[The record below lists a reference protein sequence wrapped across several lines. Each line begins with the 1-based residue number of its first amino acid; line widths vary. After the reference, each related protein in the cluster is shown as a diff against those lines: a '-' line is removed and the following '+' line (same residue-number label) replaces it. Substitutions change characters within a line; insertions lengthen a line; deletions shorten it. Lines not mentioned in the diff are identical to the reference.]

1 MMRALAIIGP
11 TASGKSALAMDIA
24 ARVDSEIVSIDSR
37 QIYKKLD
44 IGTAKPSSDER
55 RRVPHHLVDILE
67 LWEKSNASSFA
78 RMAVEAVE
86 AINSRG
92 RLPILVGGSGLYLRA
107 LLEGL
112 FEIGLDPS
120 EREAFARSV
129 AGEDTGKLRERLIE
143 ADPESAVRIHPND
156 RYRIT
161 RALEVLFLSG
171 TTLSGHFRLQRDSTA
186 PVAPFPCLKIG
197 LDPGRMLLHQRINS
211 RTAGMVGTGWIT
223 EVEDLLRD
231 GVDPSWPGMKTLGY
245 PEVVAHIRGERTLD
259 AMTDRISAL
268 TRQYAKRQMTWFRKE
283 RHVNWVDP
291 GSADLPGAV
300 LKLLDSAGTT

>member
-37 QIYKKLD
+37 QIYKRLD
-44 IGTAKPSSDER
+44 IGTAKPCLDER
-55 RRVPHHLVDILE
+55 RRVPHHLVDLLE
-67 LWEKSNASSFA
+67 LWERSDASGFA
-78 RMAVEAVE
+78 RIAGEAVE

-112 FEIGLDPS
+112 FEIELDPM
-120 EREAFARSV
+120 ERETFARSV
-129 AGEDTGKLRERLIE
+129 SGEETAKLRERLIE
-143 ADPESAVRIHPND
+143 ADPESAARIHPND

-161 RALEVLFLSG
+161 RALEVLLLSG
-171 TTLSGHFRLQRDSTA
+171 TTLSGHFRLQRDSTT

-197 LDPGRMLLHQRINS
+197 LDPGRGLLHQRINS
-211 RTAGMVGTGWIT
+211 RTARMVELGWIA
-223 EVEDLLRD
+223 EVEGLLRD

-245 PEVVAHIRGERTLD
+245 PDVVAHISGEMALD
-259 AMTDRISAL
+259 TMTDRISAR

-283 RHVNWVDP
+283 RDVSWIDP
-291 GSADLPGAV
+291 GSADLPGTV
-300 LKLLDSAGTT
+300 LKLLDRAGIT

>member
-37 QIYKKLD
+37 QIYKRLD
-44 IGTAKPSSDER
+44 IGTAKPSMDER
-55 RRVPHHLVDILE
+55 RRVPHHLIDILE
-67 LWEKSNASSFA
+67 PSEKSNASSFA
-78 RMAVEAVE
+78 RIAGEAVE

-129 AGEDTGKLRERLIE
+129 AGEETGELRERLIE
-143 ADPESAVRIHPND
+143 ADPESADRIHPND
-156 RYRIT
+156 RYRIM
-161 RALEVLFLSG
+161 RALEVLSLSG
-171 TTLSGHFRLQRDSTA
+171 TTLSGHFRIQKDSTTPA
-186 PVAPFPCLKIG
+186 APFPCLKIG
-197 LDPGRMLLHQRINS
+197 LDPGRGILHKRINS
-211 RTAGMVGTGWIT
+211 RTARMVETGWIA
-223 EVEDLLRD
+223 EVEGLLRD
-231 GVDPSWPGMKTLGY
+231 GADPAWPGMKTLGY
-245 PEVVAHIRGERTLD
+245 PDVVAHIRGETALD
-259 AMTDRISAL
+259 AMIDRISAR

-283 RHVNWVDP
+283 RDIVWIDP
-291 GSADLPGAV
+291 GSADLPGTV
-300 LKLLDSAGTT
+300 LKLLDSAVIT